1 MPPDTPL
8 HLSVVDKGVLS
19 MAILLDWVTPSND
32 ATPGITEYQIVS
44 LNVNKLWSCISYLL
58 SCIHRSRSSSN
69 QSGSKDDGECATLS
83 PQAVPSAD
91 TQAIVAYG

>member
-44 LNVNKLWSCISYLL
+44 LNVNKLW
-58 SCIHRSRSSSN
+58 
-69 QSGSKDDGECATLS
+69 
-83 PQAVPSAD
+83 
-91 TQAIVAYG
+91 